1 MARRNASLRSI
12 AKSIEADL
20 LKTWGP
26 IVGGM
31 DLVRILGYRTT
42 AALRQARASKRLRV
56 PVFKLEGR
64 KGTYAFVKDLALW
77 LAKERVKMSQTTE
90 TPEGKKEVKNTK

>member
-1 MARRNASLRSI
+1 MDWKVPRRNASLRSI

-31 DLVRILGYRTT
+31 DLARILGYRTT
-42 AALRQARASKRLRV
+42 AAFRQARARKRLPV
-56 PVFKLEGR
+56 PVFKLDKR
-64 KGTYAFVKDLALW
+64 KGTYAFSKDLALW
-77 LAKERVKMSQTTE
+77 LAQERVKMAQTEE
-90 TPEGKKEVKNTK
+90 TPNGKRR